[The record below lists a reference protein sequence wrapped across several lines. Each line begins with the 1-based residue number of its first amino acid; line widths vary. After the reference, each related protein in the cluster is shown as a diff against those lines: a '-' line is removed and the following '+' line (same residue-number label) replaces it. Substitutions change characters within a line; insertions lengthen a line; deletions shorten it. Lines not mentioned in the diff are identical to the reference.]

1 MKKFSLIISL
11 ISLLILPLSVYA
23 NDDIVDLQK
32 NHWAYESCIKAT
44 DTYKLMSVFPDH
56 TFRGNKA
63 INKFELSAITLK
75 LIQILENDGLKA
87 SVNTNKIDYPETF
100 FEEVIND
107 KTYSSSISD
116 LRDKY
121 NIYLGFPDDL
131 QFDGKNEI
139 SKIELALYIN
149 STINLF
155 LGEKDLNKNPYA
167 YEKTIDEKTTISKE
181 ELIKN
186 TIEDI
191 KTRKILNITDKTD
204 NEKVNRY
211 ELAVVLIKTLEYIN
225 NYSKHHF

>member
-1 MKKFSLIISL
+1 MKKFSLVISL
-11 ISLLILPLSVYA
+11 ISLLIFPISTYA

-32 NHWAYESCIKAT
+32 NHWAYNSCIKAT
-44 DTYKLMSVFPDH
+44 DKYKLMSVFPDH
-56 TFRGNKA
+56 TFRGNKV
-63 INKFELSAITLK
+63 INKFELSTITLK
-75 LIQILENDGLKA
+75 LIQILENDGLKS
-87 SVNTNKIDYPETF
+87 SVNINKIDYPETF

-121 NIYLGFPDDL
+121 NIYLGFTDEL
-131 QFDGKNEI
+131 KFDGKKEI
-139 SKIELALYIN
+139 NKTELSLYIN
-149 STINLF
+149 SIINLF
-155 LGEKDLNKNPYA
+155 IGEKDLNKNPYA
-167 YEKTIDEKTTISKE
+167 YEKTTISKE

-186 TIEDI
+186 TIEDL
-191 KTRKILNITDKTD
+191 KTRKILNITDKTG

>member
-1 MKKFSLIISL
+1 MKKFSLVISL
-11 ISLLILPLSVYA
+11 ISLLIFPISTYA

-32 NHWAYESCIKAT
+32 NHWAYDSCIKAT
-44 DTYKLMSVFPDH
+44 DTYKIMSVFPDH
-56 TFRGNKA
+56 TFRGNKV
-63 INKFELSAITLK
+63 INKFELSSITLK
-75 LIQILENDGLKA
+75 LIQILENDGLKT
-87 SVNTNKIDYPETF
+87 SVNNNKTDYPETF
-100 FEEVIND
+100 FEEVITD

-121 NIYLGFPDDL
+121 NVYLGFTDEL
-131 QFDGKNEI
+131 KFDGKKEI
-139 SKIELALYIN
+139 SKTELALYIN

-167 YEKTIDEKTTISKE
+167 YEKSNNEKVTISKE
-181 ELIKN
+181 DLIKN
-186 TIEDI
+186 TIEDL
-191 KTRKILNITDKTD
+191 KTRKILNITDKNG